1 MKLGTCKLEEIA
13 RVGLG
18 FKSLQN
24 QFFYVSKETIRD
36 FEIEKRYLRPIY
48 QLADLE
54 SSKYR
59 QTKKSVQWVFY
70 CRDGEQDLRG
80 TGALRYIRTVGKRP
94 AAEKKQTGKH
104 QTIQDALQAQG
115 STGGTWYMPKAQLHQ
130 MNIWLRKAFNSVY
143 SPFIFDTAAAVDQ
156 RCNYVQPLGNIEWK
170 PLAAILTSS
179 LFALSA
185 ESFGSASM
193 GAGVLDLPTT
203 KIQDLRVVDVRDLKD
218 KVAREELLS
227 LAEDVW
233 TKTTPCDWGDPKP
246 TSQLRELDQWLI
258 SAMKTRVT
266 VGRLYDDLARTLNE
280 RLVVAK
286 EKHIQSKKG
295 IQIDIRTVA
304 RGVADL
310 ARPVLESI
318 RFPESLIDPGT
329 PTSSVDFT
337 VADRLEIE
345 CHPMM
350 GQSTLLIRDS
360 HQTVLLEGEYPRSV
374 AQIIVKALFLGRRN
388 FSFPIDEA
396 SAEITLKG
404 FSRWFPKVL
413 EKIQSGCAMSAVG
426 SRFEEGVHNAVL
438 EALHL
443 DPSIQA
449 PEFFGHIQIQR

>member
-59 QTKKSVQWVFY
+59 QTKKPVQWVFY

-115 STGGTWYMPKAQLHQ
+115 SAGGTWYMPKAQLHQ

-143 SPFIFDTAAAVDQ
+143 SPFIFDVAAAVDQ
-156 RCNYVQPLGNIEWK
+156 RCNYVQPLDNIEWK
-170 PLAAILTSS
+170 TLAAILTSS

-193 GAGVLDLPTT
+193 GAGALELPTT
-203 KIQDLRVVDVRDLKD
+203 KIQDLRVVDVRDLRD
-218 KVAREELLS
+218 KVALAEFLS
-227 LAEDVW
+227 LAEDIW
-233 TKTTPCDWGDPKP
+233 TNTTPFDWRDARP
-246 TSQLRELDQWLI
+246 TGQLQELDQWLL
-258 SAMKTRVT
+258 SRMNTKVT

-280 RLVVAK
+280 RLVVA
-286 EKHIQSKKG
+286 EERQVQAKKG

-304 RGVADL
+304 RGVADS

-318 RFPESLIDPGT
+318 RFPESMVELGT

-337 VADRLEIE
+337 GAGRLEIE
-345 CHPMM
+345 CRPMM

-360 HQTVLLEGEYPRSV
+360 HQSVLFEGEYPRSV
-374 AQIIVKALFLGRRN
+374 AQVIIKALLLGRRN
-388 FSFPIDEA
+388 FSFPTDEA
-396 SAEITLKG
+396 SAETTLKG
-404 FSRWFPKVL
+404 FSRWFPKVM
-413 EKIQSGCAMSAVG
+413 EKIQSGCALSAVG
-426 SRFEEGVHNAVL
+426 SRFEEGVYNAVL

-443 DPSIQA
+443 DPSILV
-449 PEFFGHIQIQR
+449 PEFYGHIQIQR

>member
-1 MKLGTCKLEEIA
+1 
-13 RVGLG
+13 
-18 FKSLQN
+18 
-24 QFFYVSKETIRD
+24 
-36 FEIEKRYLRPIY
+36 
-48 QLADLE
+48 
-54 SSKYR
+54 
-59 QTKKSVQWVFY
+59 
-70 CRDGEQDLRG
+70 
-80 TGALRYIRTVGKRP
+80 
-94 AAEKKQTGKH
+94 
-104 QTIQDALQAQG
+104 
-115 STGGTWYMPKAQLHQ
+115 